1 MFTTAETAR
10 YTSGV
15 TEFPRDFRYAAKKL
29 YTNLAM
35 IGAIHSVEFE
45 IVSYITERTGNKQI
59 AKFIGKIFA
68 QYD

>member
-1 MFTTAETAR
+1 MN
-10 YTSGV
+10 Y
-15 TEFPRDFRYAAKKL
+15 

-35 IGAIHSVEFE
+35 IESIHSVEFE
-45 IVSYITERTGNKQI
+45 IVSYITEHTGNKQI